1 MSGSS
6 FWVRT
11 ATVVVALPLFFL
23 LIFILPHYNHL
34 VLNITMVLIA
44 AVGAKEAQTLLAKR
58 GIPAFSFL
66 FPLAGLIPAIT
77 YLEVLGVV
85 SSRWSLAVPTALVVL
100 VLLRCLWVRGP
111 QDLAPL
117 LQRIATSLLVLIY
130 PAALLSFIVRLS
142 ALENASLVL
151 FFFFSII
158 FVNDTMAYLVGMF
171 IGRSTK
177 LNYPISPNKSALGFA
192 AGVLAAVGIAVLF
205 KVLFPRLLPVRYL
218 VAALFGAAVG
228 VFTIAGDL
236 VESALKRSAQVKDSG
251 GVIPGRGGILDSID
265 SWLLSAPLFYFVFLL
280 ISR

>member
-1 MSGSS
+1 M
-6 FWVRT
+6 
-11 ATVVVALPLFFL
+11 VVALPLFFL

-111 QDLAPL
+111 QDLPPL

-130 PAALLSFIVRLS
+130 PALLLSFIVRLS

-177 LNYPISPNKSALGFA
+177 LNYPISPNKSALGFV

>member
-1 MSGSS
+1 
-6 FWVRT
+6 
-11 ATVVVALPLFFL
+11 VVVALPLFFL

-117 LQRIATSLLVLIY
+117 LQRIAASLLVLIY

-236 VESALKRSAQVKDSG
+236 VESALKRSAEVKDSG